1 MGCPYIW
8 IWLVWLSVKTTLDI
22 KDELLARA
30 KQLAKESGRPLRA
43 IVEDGLRATLAAEE
57 QSVSYELLDC
67 SFGNANGDDPL
78 ELLSWQD
85 LRQEIYGEP
94 R

>member
-1 MGCPYIW
+1 MGCPYST
-8 IWLVWLSVKTTLDI
+8 IWLVWFYMKTTLDL

-30 KQLAKESGRPLRA
+30 KQLAKASGKPLRA

-57 QSVSYELLDC
+57 QTVRYDLSDC
-67 SFGNANGDDPL
+67 SFGDPEADDPL

-85 LRQEIYGEP
+85 LRKEIYGE
-94 R
+94 RR

>member
-1 MGCPYIW
+1 M
-8 IWLVWLSVKTTLDI
+8 KTTLDI

-30 KQLAKESGRPLRA
+30 KQLAKESGKPLRA

-57 QSVSYELLDC
+57 QTVSYELSDC
-67 SFGNANGDDPL
+67 SFGDPNGDDPL

-85 LRQEIYGEP
+85 LREEIYGEP
-94 R
+94 VR

>member
-1 MGCPYIW
+1 M
-8 IWLVWLSVKTTLDI
+8 KTTLDI

-57 QSVSYELLDC
+57 RTVSYELSDC
-67 SFGNANGDDPL
+67 SFGDPIGDDPL

-85 LRQEIYGEP
+85 LREEIYGG
-94 R
+94 RR